1 MANTVQVLNYTNT
14 FGDLLAQENIVAKEL
29 NNLGANNYT
38 KDSGTLY
45 LNGLGTGLF
54 VTNTAILGSGI
65 ISTTLAVSGDSTL
78 LANVYLNAPGYSLQ
92 VSNNAI
98 IHKTIIT
105 DTVNA
110 NTVVRSNIVN
120 GSSQV
125 FGGNVSSNNLIST
138 VNLLASGSANVRDL
152 KANSSVSAPYIN
164 ATTRGYFE
172 DLTANNQINA
182 AYLNLSG
189 NVTSDLNVTTNV
201 NGYDFTGNQATF
213 NSIQAGQVS
222 IAGNFVINGA
232 TVYNAN
238 TFTLNSGSATGQN
251 SSLSVNRGVS
261 GANAEIYWNETL
273 KYWQILNVSNGTYYR
288 ALTDEQL
295 SSSLTLND
303 QNRVATSAAA
313 FQLQSQINT
322 ISSTLTANSGSLNT
336 NVSNVGNNANASY
349 ARANTSANVFVGTT
363 GTAIP
368 NLGNITFRSNNGV
381 VVSATANNLYV
392 NTPQDLQTDSN
403 PTFNSIYNLGNPLS
417 VSNGGTGSSNGV
429 SGLINLLPLTTGA
442 ANGSVLAANGNT
454 VYWASN
460 GPYFANNITFT
471 APQGGIVST
480 ANTIQLAINDLEAR
494 KATLFNPTFTGV
506 PAAPTAAN
514 TTSNTM
520 IATTAFVNNVVTNG
534 INAAL
539 GGSGGGTAAIN
550 ITGNANTVNNGVYTT
565 GSYTNPSWIVSLAGS
580 KITGNISG
588 AAGSVNGFTINQ
600 SLNVGSNVQF
610 YSVGVGTTP
619 SGVLGELRAVNNI
632 TAYYSDDRLKTRF
645 NNIPNALDKV
655 MSLNGFYYQANDV
668 AQALGY
674 QIKREV
680 GVSAQEVEKI
690 LPEIVAPAPI
700 DEKYLTIHYERLV
713 PLLIEAIKELKAEI
727 DSLKN

>member
-14 FGDLLAQENIVAKEL
+14 FGDLLAQENVIAKEL
-29 NNLGANNYT
+29 NNLGANTYT

-45 LNGLGTGLF
+45 LNGVGTGLF
-54 VTNTAILGSGI
+54 VTNTAIMGAGI
-65 ISTTLAVSGDSTL
+65 VSSTLAVSGDTTL
-78 LANVYLNAPGYSLQ
+78 LANVYLNAPGYTLQ
-92 VSNNAI
+92 VANNAI
-98 IHKTIIT
+98 VHKTILT

-110 NTVVRSNIVN
+110 NTLVRSTVVN
-120 GSSQV
+120 ASSQV
-125 FGGNVSSNNLIST
+125 FGGNVSSNNLVST

-152 KANSSVSAPYIN
+152 KANSSISAPYIN

-172 DLTANNQINA
+172 DITANNQINA

-222 IAGNFVINGA
+222 VEGNFVINGE
-232 TVYNAN
+232 TVYNAP
-238 TFTLNSGSATGQN
+238 TFTLNSGSVTGQN
-251 SSLSVNRGVS
+251 SSLVVNRGVS
-261 GANAEIYWNETL
+261 GANAQIFWNEPL
-273 KYWQILNVSNGTYYR
+273 KYWQILNVSNSTFYR
-288 ALTDEQL
+288 ILTDDYL
-295 SSSLTLND
+295 TSSLNVND
-303 QNRVATSAAA
+303 QYKVASAAA
-313 FQLQSQINT
+313 AYQLQTQVNS
-322 ISSTLTANSGSLNT
+322 ISSTLTANSGVFDT
-336 NVSNVGNNANASY
+336 NISNVNNNANSSY

-392 NTPQDLQTDSN
+392 NTSQDLQTDSN

-417 VSNGGTGSSNGV
+417 ISNGGTGSSNGV
-429 SGLINLLPLTTGA
+429 QGLINLLPNTSGA
-442 ANGSVLAANGNT
+442 ANGSVLTANGNT

-506 PAAPTAAN
+506 PRAPTAAN

-520 IATTAFVNNVVTNG
+520 IATTAFVANAITIG
-534 INAAL
+534 INTAL
-539 GGSGGGTAAIN
+539 GGTGGGTAQIN
-550 ITGNANTVNNGVYTT
+550 ISGNANTVNNGVYTT
-565 GSYTNPSWIVSLAGS
+565 GSYTNPSWMVSLDGS
-580 KITGNISG
+580 KITGSISG
-588 AAGSVNGFTINQ
+588 SAGSVNGYAMNQ
-600 SLNVGSNVQF
+600 NLNIGDNVRF
-610 YSVGVGTTP
+610 NSIGVGTNP
-619 SGVLGELRAVNNI
+619 SGSTGDLRAVGNI
-632 TAYYSDDRLKTRF
+632 TAYYSDDRLKTRL
-645 NNIPNALDKV
+645 NNIPNALQKV
-655 MSLNGFYYQANDV
+655 LGLNGFYYQANEV
-668 AQALGY
+668 AQSLGY
-674 QIKREV
+674 EIKREV
-680 GVSAQEVEKI
+680 GVSAQEVQSI

-700 DEKYLTIHYERLV
+700 DEQYLTVHYERLV

>member
-38 KDSGTLY
+38 KDTGTLY
-45 LNGLGTGLF
+45 LNGVGTGLF
-54 VTNTAILGSGI
+54 VTNTAILGAGI
-65 ISTTLAVSGDSTL
+65 VSTTLAVSGDTTL

-92 VSNNAI
+92 VANNAI

-110 NTVVRSNIVN
+110 NTVIRSNVIN
-120 GSSQV
+120 GSNLV
-125 FGGNVSSNNLIST
+125 IGGNVSSNNLVAT
-138 VNLLASGSANVRDL
+138 ANLVASGPAIVRDL
-152 KANSSVSAPYIN
+152 RANSSVSAPYIN
-164 ATTRGYFE
+164 ATTRGYFQ
-172 DLTANNQINA
+172 DITANNQINA

-189 NVTSDLNVTTNV
+189 NVTSDLNVTNDV
-201 NGYDFTGNQATF
+201 NGYNFTGNEAFF
-213 NSIQAGQVS
+213 NSLQAGQVS
-222 IAGNFVINGA
+222 IAGNFVINGE

-238 TFTLNSGSATGQN
+238 TFTLNSGSATGQT
-251 SSLSVNRGVS
+251 SSFTVNRGNS
-261 GANAEIYWNETL
+261 GANAEIRWNESLT
-273 KYWQILNVSNGTYYR
+273 YWELLNVDNSTYYR
-288 ALTDEQL
+288 ILSDEQL
-295 SSSLTLND
+295 SSSLNLND
-303 QNRVATSAAA
+303 QNSVATSAAA
-313 FQLQSQINT
+313 YQLQSQINT
-322 ISSTLTANSGSLNT
+322 ISSTLTANSGTLNT

-349 ARANTSANVFVGTT
+349 ARANTSANVFVGTS

-368 NLGNITFRSNNGV
+368 LTGNITFKSNNGV
-381 VVSATANNLYV
+381 EISGTANNLYV
-392 NTPQDLQTDSN
+392 NTPQDLRTDSN

-429 SGLINLLPLTTGA
+429 SGLINLLPSTDGV
-442 ANGSVLAANGNT
+442 ANGRVLAANGNT

-494 KATLFNPTFTGV
+494 KATLFNPTFTGA
-506 PAAPTAAN
+506 PLAPTAAN
-514 TTSNTM
+514 NTSNTM
-520 IATTAFVNNVVTNG
+520 IATTAFVANAVTIG
-534 INAAL
+534 INTAL

-550 ITGNANTVNNGVYTT
+550 ISGNANTVNNGVYTT
-565 GSYTNPSWIVSLAGS
+565 GSYTNPSWMVSLAGS
-580 KITGNISG
+580 KITGNITG

-600 SLNVGSNVQF
+600 NLNTGSNVQF

-632 TAYYSDDRLKTRF
+632 TAYFSDDRLKTRI

-655 MSLNGFYYQANDV
+655 VSLNGFYYEPNQV
-668 AQALGY
+668 AQSLGY
-674 QIKREV
+674 QVKREV
-680 GVSAQEVEKI
+680 GVSAQEVQKV
-690 LPEIVAPAPI
+690 LPEIVASAPI
-700 DEKYLTIHYERLV
+700 DEQYMTIHYDRLV